1 MSKNVFIILLLMWIV
16 NIVFS
21 CFILPPGDDESFFF
35 GTAMGL
41 LYKHQFGRFFIS
53 NEFTP
58 EFQDYLAFPFI
69 QSGFLYLT
77 SLINIPINLFTYKI
91 FHLITILLLI
101 FLTLYFIK
109 LIHIANIKNALLN
122 RSLFMVF
129 LGISPFAQ
137 RFGHLRPEIIGI
149 VFVIIGLI
157 LYRMWYI
164 SKKQPN
170 VIFYCS
176 AISLGISMAIHP
188 NFTILSA
195 FITLVIVVNQIKKG
209 IQRYLIF
216 FIIIEAIPL
225 LIMLA
230 WYLMNPESANAFI
243 IHLFTVTNVNE
254 GKLIRFGQFEDLIKN
269 AFMLY
274 GWESIKIKIAYLV
287 FYLPFLLII
296 MASIVI
302 LLKKSK
308 EMIRQDSFNII
319 IISLFVGTIL
329 IMLVSFRIFSYFVV
343 YSYFVILFFTIAIT
357 YNRTFS
363 FNTGNRNNVIST
375 IVLSGLI
382 IIVLASTLIHTVK
395 FIFSSQQYYFAPKTH
410 KIVINELKQG
420 DTLFV
425 FGGSQVPVFNDL
437 IDDKYRGNNM
447 KNIYIIDPSGVNN
460 DHLRKARLSLLKK
473 IKTLVH
479 EKSVWGVRKR
489 NATFDRTNMEI
500 SLSEIGS
507 IFLNFKVKRIVYED
521 NDHIYIRPDSISET
535 GDIEINQLLQAPE
548 TNS

>member
-1 MSKNVFIILLLMWIV
+1 MSKRVFIILLLMWIV

-21 CFILPPGDDESFFF
+21 CFVLPPGDDGYFFF
-35 GTAMGL
+35 GTAMGF
-41 LYKHQFGRFFIS
+41 LYKHQVGRFFI
-53 NEFTP
+53 NDEFTP

-122 RSLFMVF
+122 SSLFMVF

-137 RFGHLRPEIIGI
+137 RFGHYRPEIIGI
-149 VFVIIGLI
+149 VFVMIGLI
-157 LYRMWYI
+157 LYRIWHI

-170 VIFYCS
+170 LIFYCS
-176 AISLGISMAIHP
+176 ALSLGISMAIHP
-188 NFTILSA
+188 NFTIFGA
-195 FITLVIVVNQIKKG
+195 FLTLVIVVNQIKRG
-209 IQRYLIF
+209 IKLHLIF

-230 WYLMNPESANAFI
+230 WYLMNPESAKGFLRV
-243 IHLFTVTNVNE
+243 LFHITDVE
-254 GKLIRFGQFEDLIKN
+254 HGKLIRLDQFKTLIRS
-269 AFMLY
+269 AFMLNE
-274 GWESIKIKIAYLV
+274 WASIKIKIAYLV

-296 MASIVI
+296 IASIVV

-308 EMIRQDSFNII
+308 VMIKQDSFNII
-319 IISLFVGTIL
+319 IISLFAGTIL
-329 IMLVSFRIFSYFVV
+329 IMLVSFHIFSYFVV
-343 YSYFVILFFTIAIT
+343 YSYFIILSFTIAIT

-363 FNTGNRNNVIST
+363 FNTGNKDNYIST
-375 IVLSGLI
+375 IALSSLI
-382 IIVLASTLIHTVK
+382 IIVLTSTSIHTVK

-410 KIVINELKQG
+410 KIVINELRQG

-425 FGGSQVPVFNDL
+425 FGGSQVPAFYDL

-447 KNIYIIDPSGVNN
+447 RNIYIMDTYALHAN
-460 DHLRKARLSLLKK
+460 HTKEARLSLLKE

-479 EKSVWGVRKR
+479 EKTVWGVRKKYT
-489 NATFDRTNMEI
+489 TFDRANMELT
-500 SLSEIGS
+500 LSEVNSS
-507 IFLNFKVKRIVYED
+507 IFLHFKVKKIVYED
-521 NDHIYIRPDSISET
+521 KDHIYIRPDSISET
-535 GDIEINQLLQAPE
+535 GDIENKS
-548 TNS
+548 TT